1 MKIMTRCPKCGSH
14 RIHVEDCY
22 LEGDDDEVEIT
33 QQCDEDDCG
42 HLWAERYDITLKF
55 VEALEN

>member
-1 MKIMTRCPKCGSH
+1 MKIMTKCPKCGSSN
-14 RIHVEDCY
+14 IHVEDCC
-22 LEGDDDEVEIT
+22 LEGDDDEVEVL

-55 VEALEN
+55 VEPLEN